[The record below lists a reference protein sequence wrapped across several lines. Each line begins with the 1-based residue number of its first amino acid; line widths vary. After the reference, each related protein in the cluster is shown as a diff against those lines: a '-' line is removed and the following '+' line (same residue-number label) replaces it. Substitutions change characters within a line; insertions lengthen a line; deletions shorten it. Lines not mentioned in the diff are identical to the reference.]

1 MKPEPPS
8 LEANVQTTMQPSG
21 PGVISICVED
31 ASGVASLRQHQACVG
46 GEAVR
51 PKRDPL
57 WLTCS
62 DVASLRQHQ
71 ACVGGEAVRPERDP
85 LCLTCSDVASLRQHQ
100 ACVGG
105 EAGKRSSLA

>member
-1 MKPEPPS
+1 MQLSQRGS
-8 LEANVQTTMQPSG
+8 LSGLTTNTGLVLP
-21 PGVISICVED
+21 